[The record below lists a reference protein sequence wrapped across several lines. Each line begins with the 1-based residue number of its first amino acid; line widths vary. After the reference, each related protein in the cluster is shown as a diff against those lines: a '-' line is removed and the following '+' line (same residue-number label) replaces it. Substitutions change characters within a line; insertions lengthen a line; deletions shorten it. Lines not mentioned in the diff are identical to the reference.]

1 MRFRNSQPARTF
13 NENPPAG
20 KERVHYVT
28 QNDTQT
34 VFGISFRMRAYICNQ
49 RMRSWWRLKR
59 LKQLRRRESNRRR
72 SNPEQL
78 QQLVA
83 PIALYPDEL
92 VAEVLAASTYPTE
105 VVQANRWLQQNSTL
119 KDQQLATEVDKQPW
133 DASVKALTEF
143 PSVLANMDKNL
154 SWTSSL
160 GDAYYNHPQEVMDA
174 VQVMRKRAENAGTLK
189 TTQQQTVTT
198 QGQTIIIEPT
208 NPQVVYVPTYDPWV
222 VYGAP
227 LVVYPGYVDFF
238 VGPYVSFGFGFPIG
252 HFSHFPWGW
261 GFWGCNWGGR
271 FVVFNHARF
280 ISRSHTFFNHGHGF
294 AGGDFHGHDFHG
306 FHSGEFHGQAFHNF
320 HGAGS
325 GFDHRDFRGFAA
337 PHVAPNGHPGAFS
350 GFDHGG
356 RTNSFSGRGQSSFG
370 GGLHRRRL
378 RWRTA
383 RRFWRHLHGG
393 GFGGG
398 PQGGLAAAVSR
409 RRRWRPQIIGCLR
422 RSIAI

>member
-1 MRFRNSQPARTF
+1 M
-13 NENPPAG
+13 
-20 KERVHYVT
+20 
-28 QNDTQT
+28 
-34 VFGISFRMRAYICNQ
+34 
-49 RMRSWWRLKR
+49 
-59 LKQLRRRESNRRR
+59 
-72 SNPEQL
+72 NPEQL

-119 KDQQLATEVDKQPW
+119 KDEQLATEVDKQPW

-160 GDAYYNHPQEVMDA
+160 GDAYYNHPQEVMAA

-208 NPQVVYVPTYDPWV
+208 NPQVVYLPTYDPWV

-238 VGPYVSFGFGFPIG
+238 VGPFVWFGGFPIG
-252 HFSHFPWGW
+252 HFHHHFPWGW

-280 ISRSHTFFNHGHGF
+280 ISRSHVFFNHGHGF

-350 GFDHGG
+350 RFDHGG
-356 RTNSFSGRGQSSFG
+356 RTNNFSGRGQSSFG
-370 GGLHRRRL
+370 GGFHGGGGFNG
-378 RWRTA
+378 A
-383 RRFWRHLHGG
+383 PHGGFGGMHGG
-393 GFGGG
+393 GFNGA
-398 PQGGLAAAVSR
+398 PLRRLWR
-409 RRRWRPQIIGCLR
+409 RRFSWRRWRRPQIIGCLR

>member
-1 MRFRNSQPARTF
+1 MLLKMIPKRFLASAFACALIFVTSGCSTAATQDAQVATAPAVQPAQA
-13 NENPPAG
+13 NP
-20 KERVHYVT
+20 
-28 QNDTQT
+28 Q
-34 VFGISFRMRAYICNQ
+34 
-49 RMRSWWRLKR
+49 
-59 LKQLRRRESNRRR
+59 
-72 SNPEQL
+72 QL

-174 VQVMRKRAENAGTLK
+174 VQAMRKRAETAGTLK
-189 TTQQQTVTT
+189 TTQQQKVTT
-198 QGQTIIIEPT
+198 QGQTIVIEPT

-227 LVVYPGYVDFF
+227 LAVYPGYVDFF
-238 VGPYVSFGFGFPIG
+238 VGPYVSFGFGYPIG
-252 HFSHFPWGW
+252 FFPYPWGW

-280 ISRSHTFFNHGHGF
+280 FSHSHTFFDHGHGF
-294 AGGDFHGHDFHG
+294 AHGRDFHGRDFNGH
-306 FHSGEFHGQAFHNF
+306 ENN
-320 HGAGS
+320 
-325 GFDHRDFRGFAA
+325 FDHRADRGFAA
-337 PHVAPNGHPGAFS
+337 PHVEGGGHAGAFS

-356 RTNSFSGRGQSSFG
+356 VVNQHSFRGQSSFG
-370 GGLHRRRL
+370 GGM
-378 RWRTA
+378 
-383 RRFWRHLHGG
+383 HGG
-393 GFGGG
+393 GFAGGAHGGFGGAVHGGGAGGG
-398 PQGGLAAAVSR
+398 PQGGFSGGHGGFGGGGMHGGGGGGHR
-409 RRRWRPQIIGCLR
+409 
-422 RSIAI
+422 

>member
-1 MRFRNSQPARTF
+1 MLFKRFLASAFACALIIVTSACGAVATQEAQAATASGIQPAPA
-13 NENPPAG
+13 NP
-20 KERVHYVT
+20 
-28 QNDTQT
+28 Q
-34 VFGISFRMRAYICNQ
+34 
-49 RMRSWWRLKR
+49 
-59 LKQLRRRESNRRR
+59 
-72 SNPEQL
+72 QL

-105 VVQANRWLQQNSTL
+105 VVEANRWLQQNSTL
-119 KDQQLATEVDKQPW
+119 KDEQLATEVDKQPW

-160 GDAYYNHPQEVMDA
+160 GEAYYNHPQEVMAA

-189 TTQQQTVTT
+189 TTQQQMVTT

-208 NPQVVYVPTYDPWV
+208 NPQVVYLPTYDPWV

-238 VGPYVSFGFGFPIG
+238 VGPFVWFGGFPIG
-252 HFSHFPWGW
+252 HFHHHFPWGW
-261 GFWGCNWGGR
+261 GFWGCNWRGR

-280 ISRSHTFFNHGHGF
+280 ISRSHVFFNHGHGF

-370 GGLHRRRL
+370 GG
-378 RWRTA
+378 
-383 RRFWRHLHGG
+383 FHGGGGFNGAPHGGFGGMHGGGFNGAPHG

-398 PQGGLAAAVSR
+398 GFHGGGGGMHGGGGGGGHR
-409 RRRWRPQIIGCLR
+409 
-422 RSIAI
+422 